1 MPYVYD
7 PNRSASGESRRRTA
21 DTIGAVRR
29 NQFGPAAG
37 LDPNRTA
44 AANYLNRSRGV
55 RERTMNPQGAF
66 QGNIA
71 RTTNAYERSANVN
84 QRSIQGY
91 FERANIINQRA
102 QGY

>member
-1 MPYVYD
+1 MPYTND
-7 PNRSASGESRRRTA
+7 PNRSASGDSRRRTA

-29 NQFGPAAG
+29 NQIGPSAG
-37 LDPNRTA
+37 IDQNRTA

-66 QGNIA
+66 QGNIT
-71 RTTNAYERSANVN
+71 RTSNAYEKTANVN

-91 FERANIINQRA
+91 YERANILNQRA
-102 QGY
+102 QG

>member
-1 MPYVYD
+1 MPYTND
-7 PNRSASGESRRRTA
+7 PNRSASGDSRRRTA
-21 DTIGAVRR
+21 ETIGAVRR
-29 NQFGPAAG
+29 NQIGPSAG
-37 LDPNRTA
+37 IDPNRTA

-71 RTTNAYERSANVN
+71 RTANAYERSANVN

-91 FERANIINQRA
+91 YERANMMNQRA
-102 QGY
+102 QG